1 MIQRALINAVSAA
14 ALSGLI
20 ATSLEAQGVRVKLP
34 AWSEL
39 VLMDSLRQE
48 HKLDAAPEVIYQAVL
63 KTYTDLGIPT
73 GNTDGKSGIIGS
85 ERFERMRA
93 LGKAPMSLSF
103 SCGESATGPN
113 ADAFRLTIAV
123 VTWVKP
129 TDGGGTTLGIAAAA
143 AGVDVTGVYKNPREC
158 SSTGRIETKILEGV
172 KKLAR

>member
-1 MIQRALINAVSAA
+1 MLIRPAVALAA
-14 ALSGLI
+14 ILSVASSVG
-20 ATSLEAQGVRVKLP
+20 AQGVRVKLP
-34 AWSEL
+34 AWQEL

-48 HKLDAAPEVIYQAVL
+48 HKLDATPEVVYQAVL

-85 ERFERMRA
+85 ERFERMRVI
-93 LGKAPMSLSF
+93 GKAPMSLSF

-113 ADAFRLTIAV
+113 ADAFRLTIAIV
-123 VTWVKP
+123 SWVKP
-129 TDGGGTTLGIAAAA
+129 AEGGGTTLGIAAAA

-158 SSTGRIETKILEGV
+158 GSTGRIETKILEGV